1 MSLEQKIL
9 LASIREMRELL
20 EIAAV
25 THQTILVEANID
37 TLRDRVKRYGDNNTG
52 TGDSGTKPHTN

>member
-20 EIAAV
+20 EIATV
-25 THQTILVEANID
+25 THQTNLVEANIN

>member
-20 EIAAV
+20 EIATV
-25 THQTILVEANID
+25 THQTNLVESNID

-52 TGDSGTKPHTN
+52 TSDSGTKPHTN